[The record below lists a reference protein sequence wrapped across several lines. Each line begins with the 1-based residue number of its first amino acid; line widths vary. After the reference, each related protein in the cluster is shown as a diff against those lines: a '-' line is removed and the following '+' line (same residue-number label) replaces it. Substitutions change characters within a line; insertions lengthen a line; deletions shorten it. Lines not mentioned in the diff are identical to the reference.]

1 MFLVVV
7 VFFSKW
13 LEVAVVSA
21 AISKNT
27 IDKLR
32 ARFAR
37 HGIPETMVTDN
48 GKSFTSFEFQTPPI
62 LLWVSQASCSDSEAG
77 PAGLAHR

>member
-7 VFFSKW
+7 DFFSKW

-21 AISKNT
+21 ATSKNT

-32 ARFAR
+32 EMFAR

-48 GKSFTSFEFQTPPI
+48 GKPSPFEFQTPPI
-62 LLWVSQASCSDSEAG
+62 LQWVSQASCSDSEAG
-77 PAGLAHR
+77 PAGSAHW

>member
-7 VFFSKW
+7 DSFFSKW

-21 AISKNT
+21 ATSKNT

-32 ARFAR
+32 EMLAR
-37 HGIPETMVTDN
+37 HGIPET
-48 GKSFTSFEFQTPPI
+48 I
-62 LLWVSQASCSDSEAG
+62 
-77 PAGLAHR
+77 